1 MLRILAENPC
11 GCEEN
16 GVAFCNYDDGG
27 GIGECE

>member
-16 GVAFCNYDDGG
+16 GVSFCNYDGG
-27 GIGECE
+27 MIGKCE